1 VLAFGLLVSVAL
13 VLAGSALVARLIQR
27 LPWLLDVAALVL
39 GWTAAGMLLHDLR
52 LGPVLHDALPH
63 IEAVVYTLG
72 VGVVLV
78 VDVLL
83 RARDARRR
91 A

>member
-1 VLAFGLLVSVAL
+1 
-13 VLAGSALVARLIQR
+13 
-27 LPWLLDVAALVL
+27 
-39 GWTAAGMLLHDLR
+39 MLLHDLR
-52 LGPVLHDALPH
+52 LGPVLRDALPH
-63 IEAVVYTLG
+63 IEVLVYTLG

>member
-39 GWTAAGMLLHDLR
+39 GVDGGWHVAA
-52 LGPVLHDALPH
+52 
-63 IEAVVYTLG
+63 
-72 VGVVLV
+72 
-78 VDVLL
+78 
-83 RARDARRR
+83 
-91 A
+91 